1 MHSVGADALDGSTPA
16 RDSVAGSVSMT
27 DFESEE
33 LELSLWDTEAPKTST
48 TKYQERLTQTTDRLT
63 LANRVVMDPPGSTGV
78 I

>member
-1 MHSVGADALDGSTPA
+1 MHSVGADALDGSTPT

-48 TKYQERLTQTTDRLT
+48 TKYQERLTNQQT
-63 LANRVVMDPPGSTGV
+63 A
-78 I
+78 